1 MMTKQEFVKNE
12 KYLKL
17 NDDADFVINYDK
29 KLEIIDFHTHMSNVL
44 PMKMIDPNT
53 KGKKLKYPT
62 LPGIKHMDLSTPY
75 WTKINP
81 DEKKKGLIS
90 VVKFSLKGYNIFKD
104 MVHGGTYENCFKSQD
119 ENMIEKNV
127 VLPLSTKKCDRSMD
141 AIKLVKDYPDR
152 FIAFC
157 SVHPHDPEMK
167 EKIFK
172 YKELGAKGLKLKVSD
187 MELKGDYKPV
197 VELFKACYEVEFP
210 VLFHTGSLTH
220 IKRKN
225 ASNLMW
231 KLLKSTRVEIFG
243 ELLKELP
250 NDFKFIFGHS
260 GIAEY
265 KLVAEYLKAFPS
277 SYAELSCQS
286 ADSIK
291 YLIEQ
296 VGHKRLLFGSDWP
309 ALPQAITIS
318 RVLLATENNEE
329 ARKTI
334 LYNNAKELLNID

>member
-1 MMTKQEFVKNE
+1 MTKQELVKNE

-17 NDDADFVINYDK
+17 NDEGDFVIDYHE
-29 KLEIIDFHTHMSNVL
+29 KLKIIDFHTHMSNVVPL
-44 PMKMIDPNT
+44 KLIDPNT
-53 KGKKLKYPT
+53 KGNKLKYPT
-62 LPGIKHMDLSTPY
+62 LPDVNNMDLSIPY

-81 DEKKKGLIS
+81 DEKKKGLTSII
-90 VVKFSLKGYNIFKD
+90 KFSLEGYNIFKD
-104 MVHGGTYENCFKSQD
+104 MVNGGTYENCFKSQT

-127 VLPLSTKKCDRSMD
+127 VLPLSTKKCDRSLE
-141 AIKLVKDYPDR
+141 AFKLVNDYPER

-157 SVHPHDPEMK
+157 SVHPHDPKMK

-172 YKELGAKGLKLKVSD
+172 YKRLGAKGFKLKITD
-187 MELKGDYKPV
+187 MELKGDFKPL
-197 VELFKACYEVEFP
+197 VELLKTCHEVGFP
-210 VLFHTGSLTH
+210 VLLHTGSLTH

-231 KLLKSTRVEIFG
+231 KLLRSTRVELFG

-250 NDFKFIFGHS
+250 NDFKFVFGHS

-265 KLVAEYLKAFPS
+265 KLVAEYLKKFPA

-291 YLIEQ
+291 YLIDQ
-296 VGHKRLLFGSDWP
+296 VGHERLLYGSDWP
-309 ALPQAITIS
+309 ALPQAITLS
-318 RVLLATENNEE
+318 MVLLATENNKE
-329 ARKTI
+329 ASEYI
-334 LYNNAKELLNID
+334 LYRNAAELLNIS